1 MYFRV
6 IIWLTLRK
14 KDHRIEGCKNPCDPR
29 NLLIQESFLKNRTYQ
44 KANL

>member
-6 IIWLTLRK
+6 TIWLTLRN
-14 KDHRIEGCKNPCDPR
+14 KDHRIEGGKKSCDPR